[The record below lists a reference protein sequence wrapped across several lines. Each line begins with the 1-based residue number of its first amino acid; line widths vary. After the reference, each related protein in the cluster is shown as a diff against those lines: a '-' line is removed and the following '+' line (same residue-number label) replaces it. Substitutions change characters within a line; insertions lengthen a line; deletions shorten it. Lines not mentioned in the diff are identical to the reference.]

1 MAQIIKQGDAGDEF
15 FIIEVGT
22 VEISDENSS
31 KKLTMETG
39 KFFGAWATDNRLCC
53 LELARALCPRLFTP
67 PSPPP
72 QERSR

>member
-39 KFFGAWATDNRLCC
+39 KFFGA
-53 LELARALCPRLFTP
+53 
-67 PSPPP
+67 
-72 QERSR
+72 